1 MLKKELVEI
10 MKKENRVNIRDI
22 DKPIEEYPKGTK
34 FVHSDNAFIPLPT
47 KEQIEK
53 HKQETISQ

>member
-1 MLKKELVEI
+1 MSEKEQ
-10 MKKENRVNIRDI
+10 RVNIRDI

-47 KEQIEK
+47 KEQIEN
-53 HKQETISQ
+53 HKQKTTSQ